1 MVHQLASE
9 FDADHARAEHEHVHL
24 VMLDALTRRVTVM
37 AYRPGN
43 PWDLVGR
50 YRRADAGAADQ
61 HASFRLAG
69 HECLAHRFGEVRIIA
84 RRGAVRAFVDNLV
97 AALTQIDR
105 ETLL

>member
-1 MVHQLASE
+1 MVHQLAGQ
-9 FDADHARAEHEHVHL
+9 FDADDARAEHEHVHI
-24 VMLDALTRRVTVM
+24 VMLDALTGRITVM
-37 AYRPGN
+37 AYRRAN

-50 YRRADAGAADQ
+50 YRRADATAADQ
-61 HASFRLAG
+61 HTSFCLAG
-69 HECLAHRFGEVRIIA
+69 HECLAHRFGEVRIID